1 MGVFKHFLAICLAV
15 AVLLS
20 LSVSAFAAKIPPVRI
35 DDMKTEMIAL
45 PEGDLADILKE
56 YLEIIRKVE
65 TMVKENNTAYSL
77 TGALHDVDKDGL
89 PELYLM
95 YDCKTG
101 YSTRPSTGIYAV
113 IADPTEGK
121 QLQCMTFGLGD
132 VCCGES
138 GIFEGVMDEQPV
150 IHCMYS
156 YTAQGSPNT
165 YSWDSVF
172 SIGKQ
177 GLTLVKSLS
186 WYEKSETKEGAY
198 LVDGMESEEEW
209 QTIMDSVHKVLL
221 WDFPVND
228 IEELKHQIVNYQA

>member
-20 LSVSAFAAKIPPVRI
+20 LPVSAFAAKIPPVRI

-77 TGALHDVDKDGL
+77 TGALHDVDEDGL

-101 YSTRPSTGIYAV
+101 YSTLPSTGIYAV

-132 VCCGES
+132 VTCGES
-138 GIFEGVMDEQPV
+138 GIFGGVMEKRPV

-156 YTAQGSPNT
+156 YNAMGSPNT
-165 YSWDSVF
+165 YAWDSIF
-172 SIGKQ
+172 SIGEQ
-177 GLTLVKSLS
+177 GLTLVRSLS
-186 WYEKSETKEGAY
+186 WHENSETKEGAY
-198 LVDGMESEEEW
+198 LVDGSENEKEW
-209 QTIMDSVHKVLL
+209 QKIMDSVEKIVLMN
-221 WDFPVND
+221 FTGNN
-228 IEELKHQIVNYQA
+228 IEELKYQIANYVL